1 MRAPLHRASDWI
13 YILLADWQRSPVPVM
28 FEKRFGS
35 PVGFRTYDPQVRSKM
50 IFQCSRSRPFS
61 CSRLCGLLS
70 AWAINSDERSGLF
83 SAAASPRWPH
93 SQHAKAL
100 LGSANL
106 VLPPSASA
114 VCSLHIFASATENAW
129 LVVAAVVW
137 AGATCEGSS
146 LACVRS
152 IREIAASPRVLAF
165 PWLQATVLGL
175 RASEDHGEDAKSLSV
190 LLPAVSGSPQAN
202 P

>member
-13 YILLADWQRSPVPVM
+13 NILFADWQRSPVPVM

-35 PVGFRTYDPQVRSKM
+35 PVGFRTYDPQVD
-50 IFQCSRSRPFS
+50 
-61 CSRLCGLLS
+61 
-70 AWAINSDERSGLF
+70 SDERSGLL

-129 LVVAAVVW
+129 
-137 AGATCEGSS
+137 G
-146 LACVRS
+146 
-152 IREIAASPRVLAF
+152 
-165 PWLQATVLGL
+165 
-175 RASEDHGEDAKSLSV
+175 
-190 LLPAVSGSPQAN
+190 
-202 P
+202 